1 MAGTGGTRKQFLKSP
16 LCLAQIEGMAEK
28 NAMAIPREV
37 RLLYTKGEEA
47 VTRQNYDYA
56 IDLLNQALVKEP
68 AFVDCRRTLR
78 KAQQRKADTTK
89 TSFFKKVFTST
100 TSSPLIAK
108 AQIALRTNPADA
120 LATAEQI
127 LNSDPMNSGAHK
139 VIVEAAKTLEL
150 RQTSLMSLEVLFLNN
165 PRDRDVAID
174 YANALAEDGRV
185 AQGEKVLADLAKQL
199 PYDPELLQALK
210 NITARRTMSE
220 GGYDALAD
228 GQGSYRDILKNE
240 EEAKALEQE
249 NRVQKSEDN
258 TERLIREY
266 EGRLKSEPGNLKP
279 VRQLAELY
287 TLRKRFD
294 DALKMYERLK
304 ASESGNDPTLD
315 KAMADLQAKRLDYA
329 AEQLDKTA
337 PDYEEQVAKLSADKL
352 ALQLAE
358 CQKRVEKFPTDLAM
372 RFELGALYF
381 QAGKIGEAIQEFQK
395 AQNNPHKRIA
405 ALGFLA
411 KCYAARKMFD
421 LAAKRL
427 TEAIKEKQLFD
438 DEKKDLTY
446 TLGSV
451 LETMGKREEAIEQFK
466 LIFDVDI
473 GYRDV
478 EKKVND
484 YYAGQ

>member
-1 MAGTGGTRKQFLKSP
+1 MT
-16 LCLAQIEGMAEK
+16 
-28 NAMAIPREV
+28 IPRDV

-68 AFVDCRRTLR
+68 SFFDCRRALR

-89 TSFFKKVFTST
+89 TGFFKKVFSTT

-120 LATAEQI
+120 LSAAEQI
-127 LNSDPMNSGAHK
+127 LNNDPTNSGAHK
-139 VIVEAAKTLEL
+139 IIVEAAKTLEL
-150 RQTSLMSLEVLFLNN
+150 PQTKLMSLEVLFLNN

-185 AQGEKVLADLAKQL
+185 ALGEKVLAELAKQL

-220 GGYDALAD
+220 GGYDDLAD
-228 GQGSYRDILKNE
+228 GKGSYRDILKNE
-240 EEAKALEQE
+240 EEAKTLEQE
-249 NRVQKSEDN
+249 NRAQKSEDN

-266 EGRLKSEPGNLKP
+266 ESRLKTEPGNLKP

-287 TLRKRFD
+287 TQRKRFD

-304 ASESGNDPTLD
+304 AAETGNDPALD
-315 KAMADLQAKRLDYA
+315 KAIADLQVKRLDQA
-329 AEQLDKTA
+329 AEQLDQTA
-337 PDYEEQVAKLSADKL
+337 PDYEERKAQINADKQ
-352 ALQLAE
+352 ALQLAD
-358 CQKRVEKFPTDLAM
+358 CQRRVEKFPTDLAM
-372 RFELGALYF
+372 RFELGVLYF

-395 AQNNPHKRIA
+395 AQNNPHKRVPA
-405 ALGFLA
+405 MGYLA
-411 KCYAARKMFD
+411 QCFAKRKMND
-421 LAAKRL
+421 LAAKTL
-427 TEAIKEKQLFD
+427 QNAIKEKQVFD
-438 DEKKDLTY
+438 DEKKDLIY
-446 TLGSV
+446 QLGCV

-466 LIFDVDI
+466 LIYETDI

-478 EKKVND
+478 GKKVDD